1 MILFRSLLALLI
13 LLVVLVVGSMAM
25 VLEGKPLVLDSAPEQ
40 IDDADTVHELL
51 DQLNNSL
58 QDRHSA
64 QVIRISEPQ
73 FDSLVGF
80 VQRASPQFRGKINV
94 TRMGST
100 VNATLALPAPLD
112 GYFLNVEA
120 LVIPNN
126 KLDIDSIR
134 IGNISLPGASAV
146 QLVEWLV
153 NYYTDSDIATRARE
167 QISQVSMVDG
177 ELALR
182 MQPLDG
188 FLKQLNEVKNG
199 LGGEQNEELRELTA
213 YYLRYASYQ
222 EFALR
227 KQPTSLVE
235 YLRATFARAQQ
246 RSTPETAAL
255 HNKAAILG
263 LAIFV
268 GHHRI
273 ANFVGDVQPDPTR
286 ALKPAAPATLHK
298 RHDLAQHFIISA
310 ALELLSEQGVSLA
323 IGEFKE
329 LMDRA
334 QGGSGYSFVDLT
346 ADMSGVEF
354 AKVAGQPG
362 SAQRVQQVMS
372 LATSED
378 TIIPSIDGVPEG
390 LSKQRFEQVYGKV
403 DSEAY
408 LQEVARIRERLG
420 KIALYN

>member
-1 MILFRSLLALLI
+1 MILFRSLLALLM

-25 VLEGKPLVLDSAPEQ
+25 VLEGEPLVLDSAPEQ

-58 QDRHSA
+58 QDRHSEH
-64 QVIRISEPQ
+64 VIRISEPQ

-80 VQRASPQFRGKINV
+80 IQRAAPQFRGKINV
-94 TRMGST
+94 TRVGST
-100 VNATLALPAPLD
+100 VNATMALPAPLD
-112 GYFLNVEA
+112 GYFLNLEA
-120 LVIPNN
+120 LVVPNN
-126 KLDIDSIR
+126 KLDIEYIR
-134 IGNISLPGASAV
+134 IGSISLPGASAV

-153 NYYTDSDIATRARE
+153 NYYTSSDIATRARE

-182 MQPLDG
+182 IQPLDG

-199 LGGEQNEELRELTA
+199 LGGEQNEELKELTA

-222 EFALR
+222 EFALS
-227 KQPTSLVE
+227 KQPTSLVD

-273 ANFVGDVQPDPTR
+273 ANFVGDVQPDPDR
-286 ALKPAAPATLHK
+286 ALKPAAPATLRN

-354 AKVAGQPG
+354 AKVAGQSD
-362 SAQRVQQVMS
+362 SAQQVQQVMAS
-372 LATSED
+372 ATSED
-378 TIIPSIDGVPEG
+378 TIIPSIDGLPEG
-390 LSKQRFEQVYGKV
+390 LSKQRFEQVYEKV
-403 DSEAY
+403 DSKAY
-408 LQEVARIRERLG
+408 LQEVARIRERLD